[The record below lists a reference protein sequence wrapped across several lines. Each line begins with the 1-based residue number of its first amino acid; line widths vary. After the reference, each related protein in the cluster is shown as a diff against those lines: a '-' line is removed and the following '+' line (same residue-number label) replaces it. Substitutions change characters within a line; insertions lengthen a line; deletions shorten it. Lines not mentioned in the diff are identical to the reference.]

1 MKKWKS
7 DQAGER
13 FSVIQDEGL
22 AVKQHIAVI
31 LIQVELYQN
40 GHLLD
45 TWIAKP
51 IIPPSE

>member
-7 DQAGER
+7 DQAGQR
-13 FSVIQDEGL
+13 LSVIQDEGL
-22 AVKQHIAVI
+22 AVVKQRIAVV

-45 TWIAKP
+45 T
-51 IIPPSE
+51 